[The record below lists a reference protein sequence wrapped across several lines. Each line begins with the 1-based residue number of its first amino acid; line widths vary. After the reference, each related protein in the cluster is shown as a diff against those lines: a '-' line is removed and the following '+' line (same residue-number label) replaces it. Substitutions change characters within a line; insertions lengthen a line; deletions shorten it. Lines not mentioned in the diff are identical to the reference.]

1 MELKNFFGYSKFL
14 LVFLIF
20 NVFLFFIFDM
30 DGKYCKRIF
39 FFEGGG
45 GGWNC
50 EAKCRRHPYFPFLL
64 KGAKAVTET
73 FYRRAVPL

>member
-1 MELKNFFGYSKFL
+1 MELKIFFGYSKFL

-39 FFEGGG
+39 ILRMGGEGGL
-45 GGWNC
+45 
-50 EAKCRRHPYFPFLL
+50 EL
-64 KGAKAVTET
+64 
-73 FYRRAVPL
+73 

>member
-1 MELKNFFGYSKFL
+1 MVLLNMELKNFFGYSKFQ

-45 GGWNC
+45 GL
-50 EAKCRRHPYFPFLL
+50 EL
-64 KGAKAVTET
+64 
-73 FYRRAVPL
+73 